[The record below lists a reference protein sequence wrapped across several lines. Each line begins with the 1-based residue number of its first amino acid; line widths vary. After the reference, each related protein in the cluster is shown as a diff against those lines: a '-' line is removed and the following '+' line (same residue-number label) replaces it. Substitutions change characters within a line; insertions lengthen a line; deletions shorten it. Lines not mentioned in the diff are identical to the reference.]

1 MSCSKAISAISFAD
15 IIHGRDA
22 SVRVTQDSLIYAV
35 DLVMVV
41 SGLERNQAGLSLRRV
56 IDKNLLSI
64 NLIERNT
71 GGKGNSRTQLVNLKD
86 ALQLVMVLPGEL
98 AKSVRAQISNV
109 MTEFFKGSESLVD
122 QIRANAESSAP
133 ICQLARACEEPVED
147 QEARR
152 KRIKREDLELVKM
165 EQDIKRGEQE
175 IQDMRVKNFQNGMAL
190 MTQIRPDW
198 MQTDARFRMQIEDM
212 ARNIVTT
219 PVVSACLTNG
229 EQTGP
234 DTKQQNA
241 SLSMSQ
247 LAQEL
252 GCKPLKHYVACRAGA
267 IAAKKYRELHGQDP
281 PKHRQWVD
289 GAERLVNSYTES
301 DRDLLTEVLTN
312 MGLVPDSSTGSVS
325 SDSG

>member
-1 MSCSKAISAISFAD
+1 MSCSKAITTISLAE
-15 IIHGRDA
+15 IIHGGDA
-22 SVRVTQDSLIYAV
+22 SVRVTHDSFIYAV

-86 ALQLVMVLPGEL
+86 ALQLVMVLPGEM
-98 AKSVRAQISNV
+98 AKSVRVQISNI
-109 MTEFFKGSESLVD
+109 MTDFFKGSESLVD
-122 QIRANAESSAP
+122 QIRVNAASNSP
-133 ICQLARACEEPVED
+133 ICQLARASGGSVED

-152 KRIKREDLELVKM
+152 KRVKREDLELVKL
-165 EQDIKRGEQE
+165 EHE
-175 IQDMRVKNFQNGMAL
+175 IQDMRVKNFQNGMAI

-212 ARNIVTT
+212 ARNIMTT
-219 PVVSACLTNG
+219 PVLAQRLTNG
-229 EQTGP
+229 EQTGESESN
-234 DTKQQNA
+234 KA
-241 SLSMSQ
+241 SLSISQ

-252 GCKPLKHYVACRAGA
+252 GCKRMLHAHMCSAGSR
-267 IAAKKYRELHGQDP
+267 AAKLFRTRYGQDP

-289 GAERLVNSYTES
+289 GCERLVNSYTEA
-301 DRDLLTEVLTN
+301 DRGLLTEVLTDL
-312 MGLVPDSSTGSVS
+312 GLMPGSEPSGSSIA
-325 SDSG
+325 SDD